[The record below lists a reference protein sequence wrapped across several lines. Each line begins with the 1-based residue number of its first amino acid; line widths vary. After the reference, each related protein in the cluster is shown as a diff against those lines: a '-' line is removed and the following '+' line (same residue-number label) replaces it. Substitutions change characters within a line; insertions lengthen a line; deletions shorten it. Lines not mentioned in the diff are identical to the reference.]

1 MIGPNTY
8 PTLVNTRGCLF
19 LTLVKARHNLICVKP
34 QIYQPTTGWGLVC
47 GESWLCV
54 SVWMRVS
61 VMVGFLPW
69 QINFAM
75 AKSIFAM
82 KEELMVEIIVEKW
95 QKHWML
101 YYISSF

>member
-1 MIGPNTY
+1 
-8 PTLVNTRGCLF
+8 
-19 LTLVKARHNLICVKP
+19 
-34 QIYQPTTGWGLVC
+34 
-47 GESWLCV
+47 
-54 SVWMRVS
+54 
-61 VMVGFLPW
+61 MVGFLPW